1 MCTLFITMKTIL
13 LAAVSTTFWLSSH
26 AFVTGLGGRTCGSTA
41 VAGYKNSVTAS
52 YLDSLSTPRV
62 VTLTTTKVAIDEK
75 IDLLDD
81 ALQSNTSAAAMLLA
95 KLGALEGSDR
105 EAFVSSL
112 LSEIDNPVPW
122 WSRIRPL
129 TRFSRRARRASLR
142 RVLDLSTP
150 AASEQEQAGDD
161 LDQRSR
167 RRSLVI
173 ILRSLAKQEDEGD
186 EAKANNQSG
195 NHIPAIVSLEK
206 VARREARATI
216 RPQDMLNR
224 LPKGLETPRYTVV
237 VERPQFEV
245 RRYDPFSVCS
255 VAMNKPRPA
264 GADTTDAKISNPQL
278 VGASSFGALAGYLF
292 GKNQQQTSMK
302 MTTPVLSSGEGDA
315 RQMSFV
321 LPSDYWQE
329 DGLDSAPKPLAGSG
343 VILERDE
350 GGERAVVMFGGFAT
364 KQDVEAKTQQ
374 LLEGLR
380 KDKEWQAAR
389 DASVCLA
396 QYNDPFT
403 PPWKRRNEV
412 SIKAIPLL
420 TN

>member
-1 MCTLFITMKTIL
+1 M
-13 LAAVSTTFWLSSH
+13 
-26 AFVTGLGGRTCGSTA
+26 
-41 VAGYKNSVTAS
+41 
-52 YLDSLSTPRV
+52 PRV
-62 VTLTTTKVAIDEK
+62 VTLTTTKVAIDDK

-81 ALQSNTSAAAMLLA
+81 ALQSNTTAASTLLA
-95 KLGALEGSDR
+95 KLSALEGSDR
-105 EAFVSSL
+105 EAFVSNL
-112 LSEIDNPVPW
+112 LGTIDGSNSW
-122 WSRIRPL
+122 WSKIRPL
-129 TRFSRRARRASLR
+129 ARFSRRARRASLR

-150 AASEQEQAGDD
+150 VASEQEQAGDPFD
-161 LDQRSR
+161 ERSR

-173 ILRSLAKQEDEGD
+173 ILRSLAKQEDGGV
-186 EAKANNQSG
+186 EAMATSQSRK
-195 NHIPAIVSLEK
+195 HVPAIVSLEK
-206 VARREARATI
+206 AARREARAAI
-216 RPQDMLNR
+216 RPQDMLSR
-224 LPKGLETPRYTVV
+224 LPSGLETPAYTVV
-237 VERPQFEV
+237 VERPNFEV

-264 GADTTDAKISNPQL
+264 EADTTDAKISNPQL
-278 VGASSFGALAGYLF
+278 AGASSFGALAGYLF

-329 DGLDSAPKPLAGSG
+329 DGLDNAPKPLDGSR

-350 GGERAVVMFGGFAT
+350 GGLRAVVMFGGFAT
-364 KQDVEAKTQQ
+364 KKDVETRTHQ
-374 LLEGLR
+374 LLEGLK
-380 KDKEWQAAR
+380 KDKEWQAAE
-389 DASVCLA
+389 DATVCLA

-412 SIKAIPLL
+412 SIKAVPVL